1 MNLDLFHGLTKD
13 QKQVESTG
21 NKSMNF
27 IYQVQGRSNA
37 LDIYER
43 NQRYKN
49 ETKIEHACRELD
61 PTKQTSGP

>member
-1 MNLDLFHGLTKD
+1 MNLALFHGLTKS
-13 QKQVESTG
+13 QEQVESIG

-37 LDIYER
+37 SDIYER
-43 NQRYKN
+43 NQRYQNK
-49 ETKIEHACRELD
+49 TKIKHACRELD